1 MLRACDRVDF
11 RSEGS
16 LRLAPAS
23 EQRCADHWATAARAN
38 PALFD
43 GPIVLA
49 TALGWDGARCS
60 IGYVASSYS
69 KYVWTRNVG
78 ARAGPHVGALY
89 ASVLA
94 ITADGYLLTGRMSA
108 HTSTPGRIQ
117 LPGGNI
123 EPHPAGLTEPVA
135 RATAAQELAEE
146 TGVALDATALA
157 LTHVIRSEDSADVGV
172 LYATTLVSTLSE
184 VEQRFLAH
192 TSGGGNEFDQLVAFT
207 RGRGAAREAPGPS
220 VDYLAA
226 VIAEAFASGPDSLDY
241 VKISGAAGDAVVT
254 VGVDV
259 R

>member
-1 MLRACDRVDF
+1 MLRACDHVDF
-11 RSEGS
+11 RREGS

-23 EQRCADHWATAARAN
+23 EQHCADHWAAATRAN

-49 TALGWDGARCS
+49 TGLDWDGDRCA

-69 KYVWTRNVG
+69 KYVWMRNDD
-78 ARAGPHVGALY
+78 ARAAPRVGALY

-108 HTSTPGRIQ
+108 NTSTPGRIQ

-123 EPHPAGLTEPVA
+123 EPHPAGLTEAVA
-135 RATAAQELAEE
+135 RTTAAQELAEE
-146 TGVALDATALA
+146 TGVALDSTALT
-157 LTHVIRSEDSADVGV
+157 LTHVIRSADVGV
-172 LYATTLVSTLSE
+172 LYATTLASTLSE
-184 VEQRFLAH
+184 VEQLFLAH
-192 TSGGGNEFDQLVAFT
+192 TRGGGNEFDQLVAFT
-207 RGRGAAREAPGPS
+207 RGRGAAREAPGPY

-226 VIAEAFASGPDSLDY
+226 VIAEAFALRPESLDY
-241 VKISGAAGDAVVT
+241 VETSGATGNAVVT

>member
-11 RSEGS
+11 RREGS
-16 LRLAPAS
+16 LRLAPVS
-23 EQRCADHWATAARAN
+23 EQHCADHWAAAARAN

-49 TALGWDGARCS
+49 TGVGWDGGRCS

-69 KYVWTRNVG
+69 KYVWMRDVG
-78 ARAGPHVGALY
+78 ARADPRVGAFY
-89 ASVLA
+89 TSILA

-108 HTSTPGRIQ
+108 NTSTPGRIQ
-117 LPGGNI
+117 LPGGNL
-123 EPHPAGLTEPVA
+123 EPHAAGLTEAVA

-146 TGVALDATALA
+146 TGRALDATALA
-157 LTHVIRSEDSADVGV
+157 LTHVICSEDSADVGV
-172 LYATTLVSTLSE
+172 LYATTLASTLRE

-192 TSGGGNEFDQLVAFT
+192 TRGGGNEFDQLVAFA
-207 RGRGAAREAPGPS
+207 RGRGAACEAPGPS

-226 VIAEAFASGPDSLDY
+226 VIAEAFACRPERLDY
-241 VKISGAAGDAVVT
+241 VDTSGAAGDAVVT